1 MADAEKKVQILE
13 QFKKLD
19 KDQSGQLNKEEI
31 KAALKE
37 IYSNIDLHLSDA
49 DIENLINSVDK
60 NGDGK
65 INIEEFVQLI

>member
-1 MADAEKKVQILE
+1 MADAEKKSKVLE

-19 KDQSGQLNKEEI
+19 KDQSGLLNKEEI

-37 IYSNIDLHLSDA
+37 IYSEIDLHLSDA
-49 DIENLINSVDK
+49 DIEHLINSADK

-65 INIEEFVQLI
+65 INIEEFIQLL